1 MLLTNIYWIDKTPN
15 IPVKIFNVNSLI
27 SLKRHTKKNQTL
39 KKNPNK
45 CCLPVTY
52 VK

>member
-27 SLKRHTKKNQTL
+27 SLKRQKKNQTL